1 MIFSVFVIKVFDYRC
16 ITCIYALN
24 KKVLKHNFLN
34 VCMKETCNI
43 LFSTLMMIINHY
55 TLSTCMIFEGF
66 CC

>member
-34 VCMKETCNI
+34 VCMKETWIKKHVTYCFP
-43 LFSTLMMIINHY
+43 L
-55 TLSTCMIFEGF
+55 
-66 CC
+66 